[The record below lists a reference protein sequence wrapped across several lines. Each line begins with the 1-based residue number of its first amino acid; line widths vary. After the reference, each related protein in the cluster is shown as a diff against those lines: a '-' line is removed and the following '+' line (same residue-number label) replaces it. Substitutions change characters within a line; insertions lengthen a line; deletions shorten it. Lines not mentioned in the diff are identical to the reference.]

1 MIKDSHSNSYNI
13 TSHIIANSLFTKR
26 QIDIIYKKLNKADR
40 PTNMTRGAYYRQ
52 KKQCKEKVSR
62 LLYSLLL
69 FRALNII
76 DKQTLFA
83 IERIS
88 EQLTVMFDSKN
99 NSDISQLSHNESV
112 MYTIDELIK
121 RMNPL

>member
-1 MIKDSHSNSYNI
+1 
-13 TSHIIANSLFTKR
+13 
-26 QIDIIYKKLNKADR
+26 
-40 PTNMTRGAYYRQ
+40 
-52 KKQCKEKVSR
+52 
-62 LLYSLLL
+62 L